1 MKPLS
6 LIKNASVINEGEI
19 KVLDVLIEGAFIKEI
34 GKISAPK
41 NCLIIEGEGKFLLP
55 GIIDGQVHFREPG
68 FTHKGT
74 IHTESRA
81 GIAGGVTS
89 YIDMPNTIPN
99 VLTLEALAEKYRLA
113 ALNSLS
119 NYSFFLGINDSNVRD
134 LISWDT
140 SGIIGISDDGLY
152 MSNKG
157 NLLAEN
163 PETME
168 LLFKNCQNIIA
179 IHSEIEAEILKNEA
193 LFEQRYGRDIPA
205 KYHPKIRSW
214 EACYKATKRAI
225 EIAKKHQARLHI
237 LHLSTLEETHLF
249 DANTPLTQK
258 RITTEVSVHHLY
270 FSEVDYE
277 SLGMRIKWNP
287 AIKTKKDQEGLLR
300 ALIDNRIDLITTDHA
315 PHTLEE
321 KERPYFES
329 MSGAPMVQHS
339 LNCMIDFFQNG
350 KISLEKIIEKMC
362 HNPAI
367 LYGIKQRGFIKE
379 GYYADL
385 VLVDLDTSWTVHKD
399 NILYKCGWSPLEGRT
414 FKNKIL
420 KTFVNGNLVYDNGQ
434 FYESKMGMPLQTSQQ
449 KDLHKN

>member
-1 MKPLS
+1 MKSLR
-6 LIKNASVINEGEI
+6 LIKNASVVNEGEI
-19 KVLDVLIEGAFIKEI
+19 KVLDVLIEGVFIKEI
-34 GKISAPK
+34 GEITPPQ
-41 NCLIIEGEGKFLLP
+41 NCLVIEAEGKFLLP

-68 FTHKGT
+68 FTHKGN
-74 IHTESRA
+74 IYTESRA

-89 YIDMPNTIPN
+89 YIDMPNTLPN

-113 ALNSLS
+113 AESSLS
-119 NYSFFLGINDSNVRD
+119 NYSFFLGINDTNVKD

-152 MSNKG
+152 MSQKG

-179 IHSEIEAEILKNEA
+179 IHAEIESEILKNEA
-193 LFEQRYGRDIPA
+193 LYEARYGRDIPA

-225 EIAKKHQARLHI
+225 EIAKKHCARLHI

-249 DANTPLTQK
+249 DCNIPLTQK

-270 FSEVDYE
+270 FSEEDYE
-277 SLGMRIKWNP
+277 KLGMRIKWNP
-287 AIKTKKDQEGLLR
+287 AIKTKTDQEGLLK
-300 ALIDNRIDLITTDHA
+300 ALIDDHIDLITTDHA

-329 MSGAPMVQHS
+329 LSGAPMVQHS
-339 LNCMIDFFQNG
+339 LNCMLDFFQKG
-350 KISLEKIIEKMC
+350 KISLEKITEKMC
-362 HNPAI
+362 HNPAV
-367 LYGIKQRGFIKE
+367 LYGIEQRGFIKE

-385 VLVDLDTSWTVHKD
+385 VLVDLNASWVVSTD
-399 NILYKCGWSPLEGRT
+399 NILYQCGWSPLEGRT
-414 FKNKIL
+414 FKNKVL
-420 KTFVNGNLVYDNGQ
+420 KTFVNGQLVYDNGT
-434 FYESKMGMPLQTSQQ
+434 FNESKMGMPLKTLQQ
-449 KDLHKN
+449 KNLHKS